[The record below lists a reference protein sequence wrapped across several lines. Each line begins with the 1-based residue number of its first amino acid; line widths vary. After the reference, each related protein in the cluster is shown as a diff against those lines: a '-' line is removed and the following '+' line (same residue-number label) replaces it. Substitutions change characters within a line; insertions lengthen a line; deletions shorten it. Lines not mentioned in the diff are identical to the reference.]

1 MSESVNDIAQ
11 GLVKI
16 HGVTILS
23 CEFSDNREIKIRFTY
38 GKTWD
43 ELAILVQRISS
54 GLSRLTFSRF
64 DLVIEWEEQA
74 AQLVV
79 KRDQM
84 DTFAIAMRSMAAKV
98 A

>member
-1 MSESVNDIAQ
+1 MSESVNDIAN
-11 GLVKI
+11 GLVKV
-16 HGVTILS
+16 HGVQILS
-23 CEFSDNREIKIRFTY
+23 CEFADNREIKIRFTY

-43 ELAILVQRISS
+43 ELAVLVQRMSS
-54 GLSRLTFSRF
+54 GLSRFTFSRF

-74 AQLVV
+74 AQLVI